1 MLLHQLFEEK
11 PVVSLPTFELVSRAE
26 ADGGRVGETF
36 PITYAELNAIFGKA
50 KNINGDKT
58 STQWTI
64 RFSNGVVAAIYD
76 YKETSV
82 YSKSLPSPEKF
93 RKSGPHMWSIGGSMQ
108 DIIGKTN
115 INKVVTLVY
124 ATIFKHWSDDQIM
137 KLALKVLK
145 NPDGYLMPG
154 TENKPVKSI
163 LAAARMAG
171 KDLPEFAAI
180 EKSLGSPKHDK

>member
-1 MLLHQLFEEK
+1 MLLLLHQLFEEK
-11 PVVSLPTFELVSRAE
+11 PAPSLPTFKLVSRSE
-26 ADGGRVGETF
+26 HDGGRVGETF

-50 KNINGDKT
+50 KNIDGDKT

-64 RFSNGVVAAIYD
+64 RFSNGVVASIYD

-108 DIIGKTN
+108 DIMVKTN
-115 INKVVTLVY
+115 IAVRLVY
-124 ATIFKHWSDDQIM
+124 ATIFKHWSDDQVM

-145 NPDGYLMPG
+145 NPDAFLMPG
-154 TENKPVKSI
+154 TENKPVKLI

-171 KDLPEFAAI
+171 KDLPEFAA
-180 EKSLGSPKHDK
+180 